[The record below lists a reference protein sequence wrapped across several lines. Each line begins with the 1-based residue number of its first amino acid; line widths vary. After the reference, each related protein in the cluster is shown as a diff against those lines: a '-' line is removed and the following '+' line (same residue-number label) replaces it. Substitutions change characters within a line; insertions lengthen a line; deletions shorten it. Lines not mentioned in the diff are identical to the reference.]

1 MKGINTLM
9 VVVSMLSLSLTSVAY
24 AQLGPGMGP
33 GQGMGQGYG
42 QGRMMGRGSGGWG
55 PQGSY
60 GRMYNVQ
67 TVTTIRG
74 EVVSVDR
81 ITPTKGM
88 YQGVRLTVKTP
99 DGLVAVHLGPSW
111 YLEGQEIALA
121 PKDMVEIV
129 GSKITF
135 ENQPTILAAEVK
147 KGDKT
152 LILRDQQGFPVWS
165 AWRQRQP

>member
-9 VVVSMLSLSLTSVAY
+9 VVISIFNLSLTSVAY
-24 AQLGPGMGP
+24 AQPGPGMGP
-33 GQGMGQGYG
+33 GAG
-42 QGRMMGRGSGGWG
+42 QGRMMMGRGSGGWG

-67 TVTTIRG
+67 TVATIRG

-81 ITPTKGM
+81 ITPTRGM

-99 DGLVAVHLGPSW
+99 DGLVSVHLGPSW

-135 ENQPTILAAEVK
+135 ENQPTILASEVK

-152 LILRDQQGFPVWS
+152 LVLRDQQGFPVWS

>member
-24 AQLGPGMGP
+24 AQPGPGMGP
-33 GQGMGQGYG
+33 GPG
-42 QGRMMGRGSGGWG
+42 QGRMMMGRGSGGWG

-67 TVTTIRG
+67 TITTIRG

-81 ITPTKGM
+81 ITPTRGM

-111 YLEGQEIALA
+111 YLEGQEIALV

-152 LILRDQQGFPVWS
+152 LVLRDQQGFPVWS